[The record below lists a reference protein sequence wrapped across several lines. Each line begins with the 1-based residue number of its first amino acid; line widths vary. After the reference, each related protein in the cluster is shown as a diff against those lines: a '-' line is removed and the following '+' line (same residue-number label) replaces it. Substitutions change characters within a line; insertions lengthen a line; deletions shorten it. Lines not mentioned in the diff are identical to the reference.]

1 MGQTTGNNPSKHGK
15 TSTTTTRFAYCAR
28 TKSCLRVTTIM
39 GKYVHHHHTNLLAVG
54 FFDIF
59 TAAVAFIVSAGT
71 VVVLVVAVAI
81 ANVLWNRAFGFAA
94 FDSVLGILALA
105 LFAVSCLDLS
115 ALDRFRT
122 AVASI
127 EFAATV
133 VVLVVAVAVALVLL
147 ETAFSFTVV
156 IWLVVRVLAFA
167 L

>member
-1 MGQTTGNNPSKHGK
+1 MGQTTGNSQANMGEK
-15 TSTTTTRFAYCAR
+15 TTRFAHCAR

-39 GKYVHHHHTNLLAVG
+39 GKHVQNHHTNLLAVG
-54 FFDIF
+54 FFDIV
-59 TAAVAFIVSAGT
+59 TATVAFIVSAGT
-71 VVVLVVAVAI
+71 VVVVVVAVAI
-81 ANVLWNRAFGFAA
+81 ANVLGTLAYSLAA

-105 LFAVSCLDLS
+105 RFAVSCFDTS

-127 EFAATV
+127 VFAATV

-147 ETAFSFTVV
+147 ETAFSFTVGIRLV
-156 IWLVVRVLAFA
+156 IRVLAFA